1 MAETSEDI
9 STPAADGRSVAAE
22 AALAKTAGLARGT
35 NQSGVRLYN
44 ERLVL
49 SLIRRHGSLPKADI
63 ARLTSLSPQTI
74 TVIMRQLESDGLVV
88 KQTRQRGKIGQP
100 SVPFALRPDGAFS
113 IGLKIGRRSCEL
125 VLMDMVG
132 AVRGALD
139 ETYPFPSPGFI
150 LDFVR
155 KGCGTLTAML
165 PAKHRRRISGL
176 GIATPFEL
184 WNWESEVGAPHDV
197 MQAWRG
203 VDIKAEVEGIS
214 RWPVYVCNDA
224 TGACAAELVFG
235 NGAHYLDSLYLFIGW
250 FIGGGVVL
258 NGSLFPGRSGYAG
271 AIGPLPIPV
280 RGDAGSSEQLLHRAS
295 TYLLE
300 RRIKSAGGD
309 PRPVW
314 ESPDDW
320 SAIEPAVG
328 DWIEEITDPL
338 AAAVISAISVIDFEA
353 VIIDGAFPPS
363 VRARIVARV
372 NERVELFDRQGLM
385 PVAIVEGVVGNRARA
400 IGGACLPL
408 LASFARDREVLFK
421 DTVPAN

>member
-271 AIGPLPIPV
+271 SVAPLPIPA

-328 DWIEEITDPL
+328 EWIEEITDPL

-372 NERVELFDRQGLM
+372 NEKVELFDRQGLM
-385 PVAIVEGVVGNRARA
+385 PVAVVEGAVGNRARA

-421 DTVPAN
+421 DTVLPN

>member
-1 MAETSEDI
+1 MI
-9 STPAADGRSVAAE
+9 
-22 AALAKTAGLARGT
+22 GT
-35 NQSGVRLYN
+35 
-44 ERLVL
+44 
-49 SLIRRHGSLPKADI
+49 
-63 ARLTSLSPQTI
+63 
-74 TVIMRQLESDGLVV
+74 
-88 KQTRQRGKIGQP
+88 
-100 SVPFALRPDGAFS
+100 
-113 IGLKIGRRSCEL
+113 
-125 VLMDMVG
+125 
-132 AVRGALD
+132 VRGALD
-139 ETYPFPSPGFI
+139 ETYPFPSPDFI

-165 PAKHRRRISGL
+165 PAKARRRINGL

-271 AIGPLPIPV
+271 AVGPLPIPV

-300 RRIKSAGGD
+300 RRIKSTGGD

-328 DWIEEITDPL
+328 EWIEEIADPL
-338 AAAVISAISVIDFEA
+338 ATAVISAISVIDFEA

-372 NERVELFDRQGLM
+372 NEKVERFDRQGLIA
-385 PVAIVEGVVGNRARA
+385 VAIVEGAVGNRARA

-421 DTVPAN
+421 DSPPAN